1 MAASKTEADKRSEEE
16 RKRIREMEIKKA
28 QEFIAEENARKR
40 KEHQDARKA
49 ENEKPYV
56 NKKAKKEINK
66 IDFSSWLKSLTN
78 QFKGLLF
85 QKINKKKLNVKYYH
99 LILKVKQLKKVIKRF
114 YLYMKQKH
122 LMVKW

>member
-78 QFKGLLF
+78 QFKGLF
-85 QKINKKKLNVKYYH
+85 VSKNKQKEIERQVLPLDFEGEAAKKK
-99 LILKVKQLKKVIKRF
+99 
-114 YLYMKQKH
+114 
-122 LMVKW
+122 